1 MTEKPGTPRSRP
13 SRRRFL
19 ATSAGA
25 SAVIGAALE
34 GGPGASVLS
43 GQTPAPG
50 LGEETTLVLVNGKI
64 HTIDVN
70 DTVVNTVTIRN
81 GRFVAVGGRP
91 PKAGAGVRVIDLRGR
106 TVVPGLVEPHI
117 HIVSLGN
124 RPGYHTILE
133 NTTSIR
139 DVQEALAAR
148 RKMVPEGAWITSMGG
163 WHPNQW
169 AEHRHPTMEE
179 LDQAVPDRP
188 VLLYERF
195 TGPAATNSLGKKFF
209 DAADAAPKVH
219 PDIVLVKVG
228 ANGAIGAAGFT
239 GGGPSAS
246 ALYHLRRLQ
255 SFADRKRSTL
265 DAMQYAAS
273 VGLASHLDQVLFPT
287 PGPLHPNQ
295 VLSNLDQYRMY
306 DPWLELHREGRTIV
320 RLQMNFLQNQSDPQL
335 PELRERLRN
344 QFPFFGDDMMRT
356 GAIGEWAAP
365 LASGDVWREA
375 QRLVAQA
382 GWRNENAVQNLAG
395 LRQVVEEYEIVNR
408 DYDITRLRWVVHH
421 VPEVNADLLSRL
433 KALGCG
439 VEMGAFRWVTSSDP
453 KVVAGPPF
461 RTIVDHGIQVGIH
474 GDGVHIAPL
483 NPWLHIYYATTG
495 INSFGDQVNPGQHLT
510 RAEALRLFTRNNSWF
525 LRMEEKIGSI
535 EPGKFADLAVLDRDY
550 FTVPDADLKKIR
562 SVLTIV
568 NGKIVHDA
576 GKV

>member
-1 MTEKPGTPRSRP
+1 MTHEGH

-19 ATSAGA
+19 SSTGA
-25 SAVIGAALE
+25 AAIMGTALE
-34 GGPGASVLS
+34 GGPAALVLS
-43 GQTPAPG
+43 GQSPIIDEA
-50 LGEETTLVLVNGKI
+50 TLALVNGRI
-64 HTIDVN
+64 YTSDAG

-91 PKAGAGVRVIDLRGR
+91 PKAGPGVRVIDLRGR

-117 HIVSLGN
+117 HIVSLAN

-133 NTTSIR
+133 NTASIR
-139 DVQEALAAR
+139 EVQEALAAR
-148 RKMVPEGAWITSMGG
+148 RKGVPEGAWITSMGG

-169 AEHRHPTMEE
+169 AEHRHPTLAE
-179 LDQAVPDRP
+179 LDEAVPDRP
-188 VLLYERF
+188 VLLFERF
-195 TGPAATNSLGKKFF
+195 TGPCATNTPGKKFF
-209 DAADAAPKVH
+209 DAADAGPKAH
-219 PDIVLVKVG
+219 PDIVPVK
-228 ANGAIGAAGFT
+228 AAASGAIAAAGFT

-246 ALYHLRRLQ
+246 ALYYLRKMQ
-255 SFADRKRSTL
+255 TFADRKRSTT
-265 DAMQYAAS
+265 DAMQYSAS
-273 VGLASHLDQVLFPT
+273 MGLTALLDQVLFPT

-295 VLSNLDQYRMY
+295 ILSNLDQYRMY

-320 RLQMNFLQNQSDPQL
+320 RLQTNFLQNQNNPEL
-335 PELRERLRN
+335 PELKERLRN

-365 LASGDVWREA
+365 LASGAVWREA
-375 QRLVAQA
+375 QRLVGQA

-395 LRQVVEEYEIVNR
+395 LRQVVEGYEAVNR
-408 DYDITRLRWVVHH
+408 EFDITKLRWVVHH
-421 VPEVNADLLSRL
+421 VPEVDADLLNRL

-461 RTIVDHGIQVGIH
+461 RTIVENGVQVGIH

-535 EPGKFADLAVLDRDY
+535 EPGKLADLAVLDRDY
-550 FTVPDADLKKIR
+550 FAVPDAEIKKIR
-562 SVLTIV
+562 SILTIV

-576 GKV
+576 GVIRS